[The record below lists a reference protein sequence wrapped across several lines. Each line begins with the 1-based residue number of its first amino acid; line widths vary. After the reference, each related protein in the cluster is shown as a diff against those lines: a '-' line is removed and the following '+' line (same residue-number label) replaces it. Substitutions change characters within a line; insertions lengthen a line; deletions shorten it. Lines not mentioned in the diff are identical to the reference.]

1 MAEHYLAIHED
12 PLYAIQIFIF
22 VQFGFMYSTERIRNL
37 VGTSMRSLVMC
48 SLILLV
54 LALNSEASAPV
65 QLSGSSGLAI
75 LNQIAGSA
83 QANNTSK
90 NSDLWNW
97 GNIPIGYGLNKSGI
111 MTPIQDLL
119 SSNYGVWS
127 PSI

>member
-1 MAEHYLAIHED
+1 
-12 PLYAIQIFIF
+12 
-22 VQFGFMYSTERIRNL
+22 MYSTERIRNL
-37 VGTSMRSLVMC
+37 VGTIMRSLVMC

-54 LALNSEASAPV
+54 LALNSEATAPV
-65 QLSGSSGLAI
+65 KLSGNSGLAI

-97 GNIPIGYGLNKSGI
+97 GNIPIGYALNKSGI

-127 PSI
+127 PSV